1 MSEPEHPHT
10 PQFVSKDTFTVLW
23 ETLKTCQASEQHL
36 HKQLEQS
43 KSQADWLA
51 YEATR
56 LGKLAKDYSDR
67 ADALKDELGRITEDN
82 HSLNGHLKT
91 ILDELTAVRL
101 DLKWYVSQQAVQRS
115 VNDEALTAL
124 IAAGKAMRD
133 SLNKWKI
140 SSYVNGVQEARPAY
154 PELVQAW
161 DAAFDNLN
169 S

>member
-1 MSEPEHPHT
+1 M
-10 PQFVSKDTFTVLW
+10 LW

-36 HKQLEQS
+36 YKQLEQS

-51 YEATR
+51 YEAAR
-56 LGKLAKDYSDR
+56 LGKLAKEYSDR
-67 ADALKDELGRITEDN
+67 ADALKAELGRVTEDN

-101 DLKWYVSQQAVQRS
+101 DLKWYVSQQAVARS

-124 IAAGKAMRD
+124 IDAGRAMRD
-133 SLNKWKI
+133 SLAMYKVT
-140 SSYVNGVQEARPAY
+140 SFVDGARVQRDAF

-161 DAAFDNLN
+161 DAAFDNFN

>member
-1 MSEPEHPHT
+1 MSEQDHQHS

-36 HKQLEQS
+36 YKQLEQS

-56 LGKLAKDYSDR
+56 LGKLAKEYSDR

-91 ILDELTAVRL
+91 ILDELSAVRL
-101 DLKWYVSQQAVQRS
+101 DLKWYVSQQAVARS
-115 VNDEALTAL
+115 VKDDHL
-124 IAAGKAMRD
+124 IALVDAGKALRD
-133 SLNKWKI
+133 CLAKWKVT
-140 SSYVNGVQEARPAY
+140 SYTDGVKTETPAY
-154 PELVQAW
+154 PELVEAW
-161 DAAFDNLN
+161 DKAYRIDVV
-169 S
+169 

>member
-1 MSEPEHPHT
+1 M
-10 PQFVSKDTFTVLW
+10 LW

-36 HKQLEQS
+36 YKQLEQS

-51 YEATR
+51 YEAAR
-56 LGKLAKDYSDR
+56 LGKLAKEYSDR
-67 ADALKDELGRITEDN
+67 ADALKAELGRVTEDN

-115 VNDEALTAL
+115 VNDEAQTAL
-124 IAAGKAMRD
+124 IDAGKAMRD

-161 DAAFDNLN
+161 DAAFDNLPK
-169 S
+169 

>member
-1 MSEPEHPHT
+1 MSEPDHQHT

-51 YEATR
+51 YEAAR
-56 LGKLAKDYSDR
+56 LGKLAKEYSDR
-67 ADALKDELGRITEDN
+67 ADALKAELGRVTEDN

-101 DLKWYVSQQAVQRS
+101 DLKWYASELRMQRS
-115 VNDEALTAL
+115 VKDDHL
-124 IAAGKAMRD
+124 IALVDAGKALRD
-133 SLNKWKI
+133 CLAQWKV
-140 SSYVNGVQEARPAY
+140 SSYTDGVKTERPAY
-154 PELVQAW
+154 PELVEAW
-161 DAAFDNLN
+161 DKAYRIDVV
-169 S
+169 

>member
-1 MSEPEHPHT
+1 M
-10 PQFVSKDTFTVLW
+10 LW

-36 HKQLEQS
+36 YKQLEQS

-51 YEATR
+51 YEAAR

-67 ADALKDELGRITEDN
+67 ADALQAELGRVTEDN

-101 DLKWYVSQQAVQRS
+101 DLKWYVSQQAVARS

-124 IAAGKAMRD
+124 IDAGRAMRD
-133 SLNKWKI
+133 SLKQWKI
-140 SSYVNGVQEARPAY
+140 TSYISGLREEKPAY

-161 DAAFDNLN
+161 DAAFDNLPK
-169 S
+169 

>member
-1 MSEPEHPHT
+1 M
-10 PQFVSKDTFTVLW
+10 LW

>member
-1 MSEPEHPHT
+1 M
-10 PQFVSKDTFTVLW
+10 LW
-23 ETLKTCQASEQHL
+23 ETLKASQASEQHL
-36 HKQLEQS
+36 YKQLEQS

-51 YEATR
+51 YEAAR

-67 ADALKDELGRITEDN
+67 ADALQAELGRITEDN

-91 ILDELTAVRL
+91 ILDELSAVRL

-115 VNDEALTAL
+115 VNDERFSAL
-124 IAAGKAMRD
+124 IAAGKVMRD

-161 DAAFDNLN
+161 DAAFDNLPK
-169 S
+169 

>member
-1 MSEPEHPHT
+1 M
-10 PQFVSKDTFTVLW
+10 LW
-23 ETLKTCQASEQHL
+23 ETLKASQASEQHL
-36 HKQLEQS
+36 YKQLEQS

-51 YEATR
+51 YEAAR

-67 ADALKDELGRITEDN
+67 ADALQAELGRITEDN

-91 ILDELTAVRL
+91 ILDELSAVRL

-133 SLNKWKI
+133 SLAMYKVT
-140 SSYVNGVQEARPAY
+140 SFVDGGRVQRDAF
-154 PELVQAW
+154 PELVHTW

>member
-1 MSEPEHPHT
+1 MSEPDHPHT

-51 YEATR
+51 YEAAR

-67 ADALKDELGRITEDN
+67 ADALKAELGRVTEDN

-124 IAAGKAMRD
+124 IDAGRAMRD
-133 SLNKWKI
+133 SLKQWKI
-140 SSYVNGVQEARPAY
+140 TSFTDGARSERPAY

-161 DAAFDNLN
+161 DAAFDNLPK
-169 S
+169 

>member
-1 MSEPEHPHT
+1 M
-10 PQFVSKDTFTVLW
+10 LW

-161 DAAFDNLN
+161 DAALDNLPK
-169 S
+169 

>member
-161 DAAFDNLN
+161 DAALDNLPK
-169 S
+169 